1 LNLFFY
7 FIKKQ
12 TLRKTMKTPITCAVL
27 AGSVLLISQSGAA
40 TTFENSLK
48 GIGANGNNGGQAN
61 SSEDSATVTNTNNA
75 GLETAFIW
83 GGGDGSPDP
92 GGHASFERIEFSSTG
107 ATFGAGQGGDAG
119 RNYLRTVAKDY
130 YTTDFTAEVLFT
142 TNASNGGQALFIGMG
157 AGERGDTFGFPDI
170 SSSTDYSSVFL
181 EARDGGNQVATY
193 AFSEMTGESPEARLG
208 NALDATYSDSF
219 SWSAGT
225 HRAIMSFDVSAQEM
239 IFQLDL
245 GNDDSIDG
253 VSMVVN
259 VSALMDDW
267 AGGDAAVLFIGGDDG
282 IVLSD
287 LKVNA
292 VPEPG
297 TYALLAGCFAL
308 ASVLFRRRRA

>member
-1 LNLFFY
+1 
-7 FIKKQ
+7 
-12 TLRKTMKTPITCAVL
+12 MKIPITCAVL

-40 TTFENSLK
+40 TTYENSLK

-61 SSEDSATVTNTNNA
+61 SSEDSATVTNINNA
-75 GLETAFIW
+75 GLEPAFIW
-83 GGGDGSPDP
+83 GGGDGTPDP

-107 ATFGAGQGGDAG
+107 ATFGVGQGGDAG

-157 AGERGDTFGFPDI
+157 AGARGSAFGFPDVDE
-170 SSSTDYSSVFL
+170 TVDYTSVFL
-181 EARDGGNQVATY
+181 EARDGGAEVAT
-193 AFSEMTGESPEARLG
+193 FGFKETTGSGAVEQLDNARD
-208 NALDATYSDSF
+208 ALYNDDF

-239 IFQLDL
+239 TFQLDI
-245 GNDDSIDG
+245 GNDDSMDG
-253 VSMVVN
+253 VSMVVD

-267 AGGDAAVLFIGGDDG
+267 AGGDAAALFIGGDDG

-287 LKVNA
+287 LKVSA

-308 ASVLFRRRRA
+308 ASAMIRRRRA